1 MYLSLRNQRAD
12 ASVEFAA
19 HGNALDWT
27 FQKCNRKIQIY
38 YFLCLYNLCS
48 RRKLN
53 LAETCSGPVKKGEK

>member
-19 HGNALDWT
+19 VVTHWT